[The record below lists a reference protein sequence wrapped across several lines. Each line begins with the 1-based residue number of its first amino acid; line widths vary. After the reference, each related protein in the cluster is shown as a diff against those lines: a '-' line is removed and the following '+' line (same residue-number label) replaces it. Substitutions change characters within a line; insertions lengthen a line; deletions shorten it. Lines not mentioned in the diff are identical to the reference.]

1 MTEEWARW
9 VLAGI
14 LAWGVWE
21 LRQLRAEVASR
32 VHYRDCDKRMSIHE
46 EGITR
51 LEDEMNR
58 NRERIAALE
67 AKEEN

>member
-14 LAWGVWE
+14 LAWGAWE

-32 VHYRDCDKRMSIHE
+32 VHYRDCDKRMATHE
-46 EGITR
+46 
-51 LEDEMNR
+51 D
-58 NRERIAALE
+58 
-67 AKEEN
+67 